1 MAASTRPGRPFG
13 TILTAMVTPFHA
25 DGSLDVDTA
34 AALAVD
40 LVELGNDGLV
50 LNGTTGESATT
61 TEEEKN
67 RLLAAV
73 IEAVGDRATVVA
85 GVGSND
91 TAHTI
96 GLAKDAERLGADG
109 VLVVTPY
116 YNKPPQAGLLAHFT
130 AVADATG
137 LPMMVYDIPGR
148 AGVPIMTET
157 LLRLAEHPR
166 ILANKDA
173 KGDPFAA
180 QQVMNQCDLAYYSG
194 DDTLNLPLIAVG
206 AVGVVSVT
214 GHVVADRH
222 RAMLAAYEAGDVVV
236 ARRINNDTVP
246 VTTGIMTRTQGVIAV
261 KAALEMQGRPGGGA
275 LRLPL
280 VPMDASGRD
289 QLRSD
294 LARGGIRL

>member
-25 DGSLDVDTA
+25 DGSLDVNAA

-61 TEEEKN
+61 TEDEKN

-73 IEAVGDRATVVA
+73 IEAVGDRATIVA

-222 RAMLAAYEAGDVVV
+222 RAMLAAYESGDVVA

-261 KAALEMQGRPGGGA
+261 KAALEMQHRPGGGA
-275 LRLPL
+275 MRLPL
-280 VPMDASGRD
+280 VPMDDAGRT
-289 QLRSD
+289 QLRAD
-294 LARGGIRL
+294 LARGGIHL

>member
-25 DGSLDVDTA
+25 DGSLDVNAA

-61 TEEEKN
+61 TEDEKN

-73 IEAVGDRATVVA
+73 IEAVGDRATIVA

-222 RAMLAAYEAGDVVV
+222 RAMLTAYESGDVVA

-261 KAALEMQGRPGGGA
+261 KAALEMQHRPGGGA
-275 LRLPL
+275 MRLPL
-280 VPMDASGRD
+280 VPMDEAGRT
-289 QLRSD
+289 QLRAD
-294 LARGGIRL
+294 LARGGIHL